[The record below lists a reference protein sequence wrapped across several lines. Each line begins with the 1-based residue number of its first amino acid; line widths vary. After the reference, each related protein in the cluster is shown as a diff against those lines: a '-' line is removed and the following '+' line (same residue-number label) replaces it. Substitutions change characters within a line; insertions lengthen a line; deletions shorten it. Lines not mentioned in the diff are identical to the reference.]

1 MGVQLGP
8 STNVCYGRAR
18 LGPKVEEVRGEWREW
33 QDEELGVWR
42 EWQDEELDNLYLSPN
57 TY

>member
-1 MGVQLGP
+1 MGVQLRP

-18 LGPKVEEVRGEWREW
+18 LGPKVEEVRGVWREW
-33 QDEELGVWR
+33 QDELGVWR
-42 EWQDEELDNLYLSPN
+42 ERQDEELDNLYLSPN